1 MKVFAAVDL
10 REGAAVQLVGGRLDQ
25 ERIRLPDPVGV
36 ALRWIEA
43 GFRAIHVVDLD
54 AALGTGDNRE
64 VVDAL
69 ARAVAGKAV
78 LQLAGGL
85 RDDEAV
91 DRALRSG
98 ADRVVVGTR
107 GIEDP
112 AWLEA
117 LARARPGRVV
127 LAADVRGGRIV
138 THGWTESTDLDAPA
152 CIGSLQRYPLAAILI
167 TDVDREGGQD
177 GVNVGLFRQLARTTD
192 HPVIAAGGIR
202 SPADLQALARAG
214 MAGAVLGMAL
224 YSGRIDPADAL
235 AQETT

>member
-10 REGAAVQLVGGRLDQ
+10 REGAAVQLVGGSPDR
-25 ERIRLPDPVGV
+25 ERIRLPDPVAV
-36 ALRWIEA
+36 ALRWIEV

-54 AALGTGDNRE
+54 AALGTGDNRGA
-64 VVDAL
+64 VDAL
-69 ARAVAGKAV
+69 AGAVAGKAV
-78 LQLAGGL
+78 LQLGGGL

-107 GIEDP
+107 GVEDP

-127 LAADVRGGRIV
+127 LATDVRDRRIV
-138 THGWTESTDLDAPA
+138 TRGWTESTGLDPA
-152 CIGSLQRYPLAAILI
+152 TFLASLQQYPLAAILV
-167 TDVDREGGQD
+167 TDVDREGGEG
-177 GVNVGLFRQLARTTD
+177 GVDVALFRHLASATD

-202 SPADLQALARAG
+202 SATDLQALARAG
-214 MAGAVLGMAL
+214 VAGAILGMGL